1 LKEKVKMKV
10 KDIMTKELEVI
21 QASASVKESAEIMKK
36 YDIGS
41 LPIVEGSRVVG
52 ILTDRDIVLRS
63 DAPGHDP
70 NEVTVNEIMT
80 GKIAVVSAD
89 QDVSEA
95 ARLMSE
101 RQVRRLPVVDR
112 DMLLIGIVSLG
123 DIAEDV
129 KQKEVSAGAL
139 EKISKPSK
147 PRK

>member
-1 LKEKVKMKV
+1 MKV
-10 KDIMTKELEVI
+10 LEIMTKELEVI
-21 QASASVKESAEIMKK
+21 QASASVKEAAEVMKK
-36 YDIGS
+36 HDIGS
-41 LPIVEGSRVVG
+41 LPIVEAGRVVG

-70 NEVTVNEIMT
+70 NEVTVKEIMT

-95 ARLMSE
+95 ARLMAE

-112 DMLLIGIVSLG
+112 DMQLIGIVSLG

-129 KQKEVSAGAL
+129 KQKEISAGTL

>member
-1 LKEKVKMKV
+1 MKV
-10 KDIMTKELEVI
+10 KDIMTKEMEVI
-21 QASASVKESAEIMKK
+21 PGSASVKEAAEIMKR

-70 NEVTVNEIMT
+70 NEVTVKDIMT
-80 GKIAVVSAD
+80 GKLAVVSAD
-89 QDVSEA
+89 QDVTEA
-95 ARLMSE
+95 ARLMAE

-112 DMLLIGIVSLG
+112 DMQLIGIVSLG

-129 KQKEVSAGAL
+129 KQKEVSAEAL